1 MLTDSEIMAQV
12 LAAFREE
19 QAEHRQAAGE
29 LLLELERAPD
39 HPRRQ
44 ELLDQ
49 LFREAHSL
57 KGGARAAGQ
66 PEIEQLAH
74 RIEDLFSAVRQGR
87 RRLTPEVCDPVYAAL
102 DAIGTLMSQVS
113 AGQPADLAPYQP
125 LLATLEK
132 ILDEPV
138 LENRE
143 SETSSNHSTHSG
155 GASGQASLRT
165 SENHPEG
172 TRPRTD
178 ESRLSV
184 VSSQVQRTTDR
195 GPRPDEARRRE
206 GSARRQR
213 ATDNGQRT
221 IRNGHEA
228 ADPPAP
234 ASEAPWETGSA
245 TVRLS
250 TTVLDSLLNEA
261 GELMTCT
268 VGVQQQARA
277 ARDLAEL
284 PARWR
289 RIWRQTQPT
298 LNRLQSRAP
307 SLRPTIHYLDG
318 RDEMAS
324 LDLSYSGERD
334 TETLI
339 EALTNANTLIADLER
354 RLAQHA
360 HQVTEEHARLHTVTD
375 RLHHQVRRTRMLPVT
390 TIFSPLRL
398 QLREMARAAGK
409 QVVLELDDGGAEADR
424 QVLERLGEV
433 LMHLLRN
440 AVDHGVEPADVR
452 IAAGKQVE
460 GRIALRAEVSGD
472 RLTLVIADD
481 GAGLD
486 LAAIRERALGSGQWS
501 EADLAR
507 MGEAELVDL
516 IFLPGFSTRPTV
528 SKLSGRGVGLDI
540 VRSRVERMQGRVAVR
555 SAPGTG
561 CAFTVSLPL
570 SLTSSH
576 GLLLRAGQS
585 IYMLPLDS
593 VQRIVPVAA
602 RDIRTLEGRTALL
615 VDDRPLALVHL
626 TDLLGHELAAV
637 VGNLHSIWHG
647 LLIGSGERQVVCLV
661 DAVLGEQELMVHRLP
676 APLQQ
681 VPCIAGATIL
691 ADGKVVPILD
701 VVDLLRAALGTRR
714 TLQLATEST
723 GPVRRTTVLVVDDS
737 ITTRTL
743 EKNIL
748 EAAGYHVRL
757 AIDGVE
763 ALQLLEQMA
772 DDGGFDLVLSDVDMP
787 RLSGF
792 ELTARVRA
800 DARFQHLPVVLV
812 TSLDTAE
819 DRERGISAGADAYI
833 VKRQFEQQILLDTI
847 ARLI

>member
-12 LAAFREE
+12 LAVFREE
-19 QAEHRQAAGE
+19 QAEHRQVAGE
-29 LLLELERAPD
+29 LLLELERSPD
-39 HPRRQ
+39 HPQRQ
-44 ELLDQ
+44 ELLDR

-66 PEIEQLAH
+66 PEIEQIAH
-74 RIEDLFSAVRQGR
+74 RVEDLFSAVRQGHR
-87 RRLTPEVCDPVYAAL
+87 QLTPEVCDPIYAAL
-102 DAIGTLMSQVS
+102 DAVGALMSQVS
-113 AGQPADLAPYQP
+113 AGQAADLALYQP
-125 LLATLEK
+125 LLATLGK
-132 ILDEPV
+132 ILDEP
-138 LENRE
+138 
-143 SETSSNHSTHSG
+143 
-155 GASGQASLRT
+155 ASQPEPSA
-165 SENHPEG
+165 EKHPEG
-172 TRPRTD
+172 TRLRTENNNTERRTKD
-178 ESRLSV
+178 R
-184 VSSQVQRTTDR
+184 VQRSKR
-195 GPRPDEARRRE
+195 GKPTYDQPAVVAGGNGQPAAR
-206 GSARRQR
+206 GSAP
-213 ATDNGQRT
+213 
-221 IRNGHEA
+221 RNGHETA
-228 ADPPAP
+228 ELHLPGGEMSRE
-234 ASEAPWETGSA
+234 ASSA

-250 TTVLDSLLNEA
+250 TTALDSLLNEA

-268 VGVQQQARA
+268 VGVQQRARE

-298 LNRLQSRAP
+298 LQRLQSRTPA
-307 SLRPTIHYLDG
+307 LRPTVHYLDG
-318 RDEMAS
+318 RDELAP
-324 LDLSYSGERD
+324 LNLSYSGERD

-339 EALTNANTLIADLER
+339 EALAQANTLIADLER
-354 RLAQHA
+354 RLALHA
-360 HQVTEEHARLHTVTD
+360 HQATEEHGRLHTVAD
-375 RLHHQVRRTRMLPVT
+375 RLHQQVRRTRMLPVT

-409 QVVLELDDGGAEADR
+409 QVALDLDDGGAEADR

-440 AVDHGVEPADVR
+440 AVDHGVEPAKVR
-452 IAAGKQVE
+452 IAAGKPAE

-472 RLTLVIADD
+472 RLALSIADD
-481 GAGLD
+481 GGGLD
-486 LAAIRERALGSGQWS
+486 LAAIRERALASGQWS

-507 MGEAELVDL
+507 MGEAELIEL
-516 IFLPGFSTRPTV
+516 IFVPGFSTRPTV

-555 SAPGTG
+555 STPGVG
-561 CAFTVSLPL
+561 CVFTISLPL

-576 GLLLRAGQS
+576 GLLLRAGRS
-585 IYMLPLDS
+585 SYVLPLDS
-593 VQRIVPVAA
+593 VQRIVPVSAS
-602 RDIRTLEGRTALL
+602 DIRMLEGRTALL

-626 TDLLGHELAAV
+626 TDLLGRESAAV
-637 VGNLHSIWHG
+637 VGNLHSTWHG
-647 LLIGSGERQVVCLV
+647 LLIGNGERQVVCLV
-661 DAVLGEQELMVHRLP
+661 DAVLGEHELMVYRLP

-701 VVDLLRAALGTRR
+701 MVDLLQAALGTRR
-714 TLQLATEST
+714 TIQLATEAT
-723 GPVRRTTVLVVDDS
+723 GPARKTTVLVVDDS

-748 EAAGYHVRL
+748 EAAGYQVRL

-763 ALQLLEQMA
+763 ALHLLDQLV
-772 DDGGFDLVLSDVDMP
+772 DDGGCDLMLSDIDMP
-787 RLSGF
+787 RLNGF
-792 ELTARVRA
+792 DLTARVRA
-800 DARFQHLPVVLV
+800 DARFQHLPIVLV

>member
-19 QAEHRQAAGE
+19 QTEHCQAAGE
-29 LLLELERAPD
+29 LLLELERDPD
-39 HPRRQ
+39 HPQRQ
-44 ELLDQ
+44 ELLAR

-66 PEIEQLAH
+66 PAIEQIAH
-74 RIEDLFSAVRQGR
+74 RVEDLFSAVRQGR
-87 RRLTPEVCDPVYAAL
+87 CRLTPEFCDPIYAAL
-102 DAIGTLMSQVS
+102 DAIGVLMSQVS
-113 AGQPADLAPYQP
+113 AGQSADLEPYQP
-125 LLATLEK
+125 LLTTLGA
-132 ILDEPV
+132 ILDASATEKVPSRTENQEPP
-138 LENRE
+138 RGRP
-143 SETSSNHSTHSG
+143 T
-155 GASGQASLRT
+155 
-165 SENHPEG
+165 ENHNKERTAEEPTQRSKRGKHMRPPAATIG
-172 TRPRTD
+172 T
-178 ESRLSV
+178 SV
-184 VSSQVQRTTDR
+184 
-195 GPRPDEARRRE
+195 P
-206 GSARRQR
+206 
-213 ATDNGQRT
+213 
-221 IRNGHEA
+221 RNGHELAEPHAPGGELPKEA
-228 ADPPAP
+228 A
-234 ASEAPWETGSA
+234 ST

-250 TTVLDSLLNEA
+250 TAVLDNLLNEA

-268 VGVQQQARA
+268 VGVQQHART

-298 LNRLQSRAP
+298 LNRLQARAP
-307 SLRPTIHYLDG
+307 ALRPTVHYLDG
-318 RDEMAS
+318 RDELAP
-324 LDLSYSGERD
+324 LDLSYSGERE

-339 EALTNANTLIADLER
+339 EALTQANALILDLER
-354 RLAQHA
+354 RLALHA
-360 HQVTEEHARLHTVTD
+360 HQATEEHARLHAVTD

-398 QLREMARAAGK
+398 QLREMARMAGK
-409 QVVLELDDGGAEADR
+409 QVALDLDDGGAEADR

-440 AVDHGVEPADVR
+440 AIDHGVEPAEIRV
-452 IAAGKQVE
+452 AAGKPAE

-472 RLTLVIADD
+472 RLILAIADD

-486 LAAIRERALGSGQWS
+486 LPTIRERALASGQWS

-507 MGEAELVDL
+507 MGEAELIDL
-516 IFLPGFSTRPTV
+516 IFLPGFSTRSTV
-528 SKLSGRGVGLDI
+528 STLSGRGVGLDI

-555 SAPGTG
+555 STLGVG
-561 CAFTVSLPL
+561 CVFTISLPL
-570 SLTSSH
+570 SLTSAH
-576 GLLLRAGQS
+576 GLLLRAGRGS
-585 IYMLPLDS
+585 YALPLEA

-602 RDIRTLEGRTALL
+602 RDIRMLEGCPALL
-615 VDDRPLALVHL
+615 IDDRPLALVHL
-626 TDLLGHELAAV
+626 TDLLGSEAAPV
-637 VGNLHSIWHG
+637 VGTVHSTWHG
-647 LLIGSGERQVVCLV
+647 LLIGNGERQVVCLV

-681 VPCIAGATIL
+681 VPCIAGATLL

-701 VVDLLRAALGTRR
+701 VADLLRTALGTRR
-714 TLQLATEST
+714 TIHLAAEVSETA
-723 GPVRRTTVLVVDDS
+723 RKTTVLVVDDS

-748 EAAGYHVRL
+748 EAAGYRVRL

-763 ALQLLEQMA
+763 ALQLLDHMA
-772 DDGGFDLVLSDVDMP
+772 AEGGCDLMLSDVDMP
-787 RLSGF
+787 RLNGF
-792 ELTARVRA
+792 DLTARVRA

-812 TSLDTAE
+812 TSLDTTE

-833 VKRQFEQQILLDTI
+833 VKRQFEQQVLLDTI

>member
-1 MLTDSEIMAQV
+1 MMTDNEIMAQV

-19 QAEHRQAAGE
+19 QAEHRQVAGE
-29 LLLELERAPD
+29 LLLTLERTPD

-57 KGGARAAGQ
+57 KGGARAAAQ
-66 PEIEQLAH
+66 SEIEQLAH
-74 RIEDLFSAVRQGR
+74 RVEDLFSAVRQGR
-87 RRLTPEVCDPVYAAL
+87 RQLTPEVCDPIYAAL
-102 DAIGTLMSQVS
+102 DAIGLLMSQVS

-125 LLATLEK
+125 LLTTLGQ
-132 ILDEPV
+132 ILDEPAPQP
-138 LENRE
+138 EPG
-143 SETSSNHSTHSG
+143 T
-155 GASGQASLRT
+155 
-165 SENHPEG
+165 ENHPEG
-172 TRPRTD
+172 TRPSSD
-178 ESRLSV
+178 ESPKTA
-184 VSSQVQRTTDR
+184 VSSQLQRTTDN
-195 GPRPDEARRRE
+195 GPRPEESRRKE
-206 GSARRQR
+206 GPGRRQR
-213 ATDNGQRT
+213 TTDNGHRT

-228 ADPPAP
+228 ADPHTPGG
-234 ASEAPWETGSA
+234 EAPWETGSA

-250 TTVLDSLLNEA
+250 TTALDSLLNET

-268 VGVQQQARA
+268 VGAQQQARA
-277 ARDLAEL
+277 ARDLVEL

-289 RIWRQTQPT
+289 RIWRQTQPM

-307 SLRPTIHYLDG
+307 ALRPTVHYLDN
-318 RDEMAS
+318 RDELAP
-324 LDLSYSGERD
+324 LAQGFSGERD

-339 EALTNANTLIADLER
+339 EALTQANALIVDLER
-354 RLAQHA
+354 RLALHA
-360 HQVTEEHARLHTVTD
+360 HQATEEHARLHAVTD

-409 QVVLELDDGGAEADR
+409 QVALDLDDGGAEADR

-440 AVDHGVEPADVR
+440 AVDHGVEPADTR
-452 IAAGKQVE
+452 IAAGKPAE
-460 GRIALRAEVSGD
+460 GRIALHAEVSGD
-472 RLTLVIADD
+472 RLTMVIADD

-486 LAAIRERALGSGQWS
+486 LAAIRERALASGQWN

-507 MGEAELVDL
+507 MGEAELIDL
-516 IFLPGFSTRPTV
+516 IFLPGFSTRSTV

-540 VRSRVERMQGRVAVR
+540 VRSRIERMQGRVAVR

-561 CAFTVSLPL
+561 CVFTISLPL

-576 GLLLRAGQS
+576 GLLLRAGRS
-585 IYMLPLDS
+585 SYVLPLES

-602 RDIRTLEGRTALL
+602 RDIRTLEGRTALQ

-626 TDLLGHELAAV
+626 TDLLGREPAAV
-637 VGNLHSIWHG
+637 VGNMHSVWHG

-661 DAVLGEQELMVHRLP
+661 DAVLGEQELVVHRLP

-714 TLQLATEST
+714 TIQLATESS
-723 GPVRRTTVLVVDDS
+723 GPVRSTTVLVVDDS

-748 EAAGYHVRL
+748 EAAGYQVRL

-763 ALQLLEQMA
+763 ALQLLDQLA
-772 DDGGFDLVLSDVDMP
+772 DDGGCDLMLSDVDMP
-787 RLSGF
+787 RLNGF
-792 ELTARVRA
+792 DLTARVRA